1 MNISEELKKLHEL
14 HQSGGLTD
22 AEFEKAKSKILD
34 RQEDNNGSESIFKK
48 RDSESVFNTSFQDG
62 KSSEGVYNLNQ
73 LRRSK
78 SDQWLGGVCGGI
90 AKSTG
95 LESWIWRVIFIF
107 FVLAYGVGF
116 LAYIIAWIFIPEE
129 D

>member
-14 HQSGGLTD
+14 HQSGALTD
-22 AEFEKAKSKILD
+22 AEFERAKSKVLD
-34 RQEDNNGSESIFKK
+34 NQVEVGVSGSIFN
-48 RDSESVFNTSFQDG
+48 SSFQEK
-62 KSSEGVYNLNQ
+62 KSEEGIFQLNQ

-107 FVLAYGVGF
+107 FVLVYGVGF

>member
-1 MNISEELKKLHEL
+1 MNISEELKKLHDL

-34 RQEDNNGSESIFKK
+34 KQENDRG
-48 RDSESVFNTSFQDG
+48 SESVFNSSFNDK
-62 KSSEGVYNLNQ
+62 KSSEGIYNLNQ

-78 SDQWLGGVCGGI
+78 TDQWLGGVCGGI

-116 LAYIIAWIFIPEE
+116 LAYVIAWIFIPEE

>member
-1 MNISEELKKLHEL
+1 MNISDELKKLHEL

-22 AEFEKAKSKILD
+22 AEFERAKSKILEKQGGD
-34 RQEDNNGSESIFKK
+34 QFSGST
-48 RDSESVFNTSFQDG
+48 FNASFQEK
-62 KSSEGVYNLNQ
+62 KSEEGIYQLNQ

-116 LAYIIAWIFIPEE
+116 LAYVIAWIFIPEE